1 MNEIKLLQCKL
12 SINRSANLV
21 HEFQKQVKAK
31 RPEAKKHLRHT
42 KEVFDSLVEC
52 MIMLG
57 DMEIECT
64 SANRRNFDLEIINM
78 QLLRKVE
85 QLEKQVNNLSNRVE
99 L

>member
-1 MNEIKLLQCKL
+1 MNELRLFQCKL
-12 SINRSANLV
+12 GINRSANLV
-21 HEFQKQVKAK
+21 HEFQKQIKAK
-31 RPEAKKHLRHT
+31 RPEAKKHLRYT

-57 DMEIECT
+57 DMEVECT

-78 QLLRKVE
+78 QLLRRVE
-85 QLEKQVNNLSNRVE
+85 QLEKQVDNLSDRVE